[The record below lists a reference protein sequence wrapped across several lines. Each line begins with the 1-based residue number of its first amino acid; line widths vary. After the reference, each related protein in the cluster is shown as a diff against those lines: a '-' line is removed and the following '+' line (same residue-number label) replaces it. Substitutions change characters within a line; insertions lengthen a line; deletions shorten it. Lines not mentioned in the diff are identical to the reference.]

1 MRVGFIGMG
10 RMGQRMARN
19 VLRSGFPLTIF
30 NRTPDRCAALE
41 AEGAAVAT
49 SPAGLA
55 AAADVVI
62 TMVTDGPALLE
73 VTLGPNGALA
83 ALAPGTVLIDMSTT
97 GPAAIRELAVA
108 ASPRGVEV
116 LDAPVS
122 GATPLAESAQLS
134 AIVGGDRATFE
145 RVRPVLATMT
155 RSQTY
160 VGPSGAG
167 ATMKLAVNSLVIAT
181 NHAIAEA
188 LVLAERCGIAREVA
202 YDVLL
207 DSAAASPYMR
217 YKREHFL
224 KPASQPVA
232 TTVAIVRKD
241 LDLALGMAREA
252 GLPMPM
258 VAIVAELLTAA
269 SSYGGAERDIVAV
282 ADLLRALS
290 GATPAADDRSVAC

>member
-19 VLRSGFPLTIF
+19 VLRSGFPLTVY
-30 NRTPDRCAALE
+30 NRTPERCAPLE

-55 AAADVVI
+55 AESEVVI
-62 TMVTDGPALLE
+62 TMLTDGPAVLA
-73 VTLGPNGALA
+73 VTLGPDGALA
-83 ALAPGTVLIDMSTT
+83 AMAPGTVLIDMSTT
-97 GPAAIRELAVA
+97 GPAAVRELVTA
-108 ASPRGVEV
+108 AGQRGVEV

-122 GATPLAESAQLS
+122 GATALAESAQLS
-134 AIVGGDRATFE
+134 AIVGGERATFE
-145 RVRPVLATMT
+145 RVRPVLAAMT

-160 VGPSGAG
+160 VGPPGAG

-188 LVLAERCGIAREVA
+188 LVLAEQCGIARAVA
-202 YDVLL
+202 YEVLL

-224 KPASQPVA
+224 NPAGQPVA

-252 GLPMPM
+252 GVPMPV
-258 VAIVAELLTAA
+258 VAAVAELLTAA
-269 SSYGGAERDIVAV
+269 RGCGYAESDIVAV
-282 ADLLRALS
+282 ADVLRALS
-290 GATPAADDRSVAC
+290 GAATAAGAAE